1 MVSRIFAS
9 RIFTHQKTIR
19 PGPIDYIVCLLVVKI
34 ECLDKMLKTIF
45 IATILGLC
53 SFGCSHVNQYNA
65 YAPATIELSNSKRAA
80 FSLKPSVDNSMPG
93 VTIYSEPYKLE
104 VLVPYNEGDNSI
116 SLNGM
121 KLTGNDG
128 VVVTIPDQVTY
139 LKNIEGTRLLTFEI
153 EKLGYQS
160 YTLSGD
166 LALERS
172 GGASVYAVDVALDT
186 DYSEETVNKFW
197 ERLMGI

>member
-1 MVSRIFAS
+1 
-9 RIFTHQKTIR
+9 
-19 PGPIDYIVCLLVVKI
+19 
-34 ECLDKMLKTIF
+34 MLKTIL

-53 SFGCSHVNQYNA
+53 SIGCSHVNQYNE

-80 FSLKPSVDNSMPG
+80 FSLRPSVDNSMPG
-93 VTIYSEPYKLE
+93 VTIYGEPYKLE

-160 YTLSGD
+160 YILSGE